1 METDAEVALQ
11 NLFIRDEIIARTVGG
26 RRRRMHKTIR
36 RGGAVD
42 GSIVT
47 AMMTI
52 RDQIK
57 LYHWQTRMFSRH
69 KATDDLVASLDTNI
83 DTFVET
89 YMGKYGRVGFSGDSG
104 AIELKNSS
112 ALDLNQFISSSI
124 NWLVG
129 LTEQFDATMDTDL
142 LNIRDE
148 MVAEFNKL
156 KYLLTL
162 D

>member
-1 METDAEVALQ
+1 MKEQLMVALMQMQ
-11 NLFIRDEIIARTVGG
+11 NQFRVL
-26 RRRRMHKTIR
+26 
-36 RGGAVD
+36 
-42 GSIVT
+42 
-47 AMMTI
+47 
-52 RDQIK
+52 
-57 LYHWQTRMFSRH
+57 HWQTKKYSRH
-69 KATDDLVASLDTNI
+69 KAYGKIYDALDDLI
-83 DTFVET
+83 DSMIEV

>member
-1 METDAEVALQ
+1 MKEQLMVALMQMQ
-11 NLFIRDEIIARTVGG
+11 NQFRVL
-26 RRRRMHKTIR
+26 
-36 RGGAVD
+36 
-42 GSIVT
+42 
-47 AMMTI
+47 
-52 RDQIK
+52 
-57 LYHWQTRMFSRH
+57 HWQTKKYSRH
-69 KATDDLVASLDTNI
+69 KAYGKIYDALDDLI
-83 DTFVET
+83 DSMIEV

-104 AIELKNSS
+104 SIELKNSS

>member
-1 METDAEVALQ
+1 METDAEVALR
-11 NLFIRDEIIARTVGG
+11 NLFIRDEIIANHVGG
-26 RRRRMHKTIR
+26 RRRRMRKTIR

-69 KATDDLVASLDTNI
+69 KATDDLVSSLDENI

-89 YMGKYGRVGFSGDSG
+89 YMGKYGRPRVTSPIKISNFSESG
-104 AIELKNSS
+104 ARAFVERQRVYLSQVLPRKLR
-112 ALDLNQFISSSI
+112 AD
-124 NWLVG
+124 
-129 LTEQFDATMDTDL
+129 DTDL

-148 MVAEFNKL
+148 ILGSLNQSL
-156 KYLLTL
+156 YLFTL
-162 D
+162 E

>member
-1 METDAEVALQ
+1 MATDAEVGLQ
-11 NLFIRDEIIARTVGG
+11 NLLNRDEVTARTIGG
-26 RRRRMHKTIR
+26 MRRRMRKTLR

-89 YMGKYGRVGFSGDSG
+89 YMGKYGRPKVSAPIKISNFSESG
-104 AIELKNSS
+104 ARAFVERQRTFLSQVLPRK
-112 ALDLNQFISSSI
+112 LRRD
-124 NWLVG
+124 
-129 LTEQFDATMDTDL
+129 DTDL

-148 MVAEFNKL
+148 ILGSLNQAL
-156 KYLLTL
+156 YLFTL
-162 D
+162 G

>member
-1 METDAEVALQ
+1 MATDAEVGLQ
-11 NLFIRDEIIARTVGG
+11 NLLSRDEVTAQTIGG
-26 RRRRMHKTIR
+26 MRRRMRKTLR

-89 YMGKYGRVGFSGDSG
+89 YMGKYGRPKVSAPIKISNFSESG
-104 AIELKNSS
+104 ARAFVERQRTFLSQVLPRK
-112 ALDLNQFISSSI
+112 LRRD
-124 NWLVG
+124 
-129 LTEQFDATMDTDL
+129 DTDL

-148 MVAEFNKL
+148 ILGSLNQVL
-156 KYLLTL
+156 YLFTL
-162 D
+162 G

>member
-1 METDAEVALQ
+1 MKEQLMVGLMQMQ
-11 NLFIRDEIIARTVGG
+11 NQFRVL
-26 RRRRMHKTIR
+26 
-36 RGGAVD
+36 
-42 GSIVT
+42 
-47 AMMTI
+47 
-52 RDQIK
+52 
-57 LYHWQTRMFSRH
+57 HWQTKKYSRH
-69 KATDDLVASLDTNI
+69 QAYGGIYDALDDLI
-83 DTFVET
+83 DSMVEV